1 MLEKNILDKIA
12 DFFKSIGTRKAS
24 GEPIDLGRPKH
35 DFETEEKEIHITHDE
50 PVKVKSKAALQD
62 KKDNPVIQLVK
73 DKEGSQKATQTEKE
87 AKKPVTIVATVKPR
101 KELSEAIEALRVQ
114 YPWRKLKAEKPLS
127 VQTLPEPF
135 YFLTSDN
142 QPVEAGKFEVSFIKE
157 LLTKAAEAG
166 IENKFTFS
174 ISSTMSVIV
183 KYKKKLVGR
192 VYLHGRK
199 HYMTFKTDAK
209 IVTEENLTLSECK
222 KLIPIWIG
230 QIKDSLRA

>member
-1 MLEKNILDKIA
+1 M
-12 DFFKSIGTRKAS
+12 
-24 GEPIDLGRPKH
+24 
-35 DFETEEKEIHITHDE
+35 
-50 PVKVKSKAALQD
+50 KVKSKAALQD
-62 KKDNPVIQLVK
+62 KKDDPVIQLVK

-199 HYMTFKTDAK
+199 HHMTFKTDAK